1 MRSVFNIEE
10 LRRLLKD
17 FYELAHI
24 RITVFDSELN
34 ELVSYPEECA
44 PFCRIIRATQ
54 QGRLA
59 CAKCDKEACAAASRQ
74 SRAYVYRCHAGL
86 TEAVMPLRVG
96 NMAAGY
102 LLFGHIFSYE
112 SEEEGWETIRRC
124 CEAYPAD
131 SDALQ
136 EALGQCPHVSREYIL
151 SAAHI
156 LHATASYLVLER
168 MATLQEDDIAARLD
182 AYLAENFT
190 RPITAQT
197 LCDELQVGR
206 SRLYKISAQL
216 YGCGVS
222 EHIRSLRIERA
233 KLLLAER
240 PELSITEV
248 ASACG
253 FSDYNYFIRVF
264 KKATGTTP
272 LQYRKAMH
280 NGQKT

>member
-112 SEEEGWETIRRC
+112 SEEEGWEAIRRC

-168 MATLQEDDIAARLD
+168 MATLQEEDIAARLD

-222 EHIRSLRIERA
+222 EHIRLLRIERA

-253 FSDYNYFIRVF
+253 FSDYNYFISVF
-264 KKATGTTP
+264 SKRMGTSP
-272 LQYRKAMH
+272 NVYRRKRLRD
-280 NGQKT
+280 GQ

>member
-10 LRRLLKD
+10 LRRLLRD

-44 PFCRIIRATQ
+44 PFCRIIRSTQ
-54 QGRLA
+54 PGRSA
-59 CAKCDKEACAAASRQ
+59 CARCDKEACAAASKL
-74 SRAYVYRCHAGL
+74 SRAYIYRCHAGL

-96 NMAAGY
+96 NMLAGY

-112 SEEEGWETIRRC
+112 NENEGREAIMHC
-124 CEAYPAD
+124 CEPYPAD
-131 SDALQ
+131 RKALSDALA
-136 EALGQCPHVSREYIL
+136 ECPHVSRGYIL

-168 MATLQEDDIAARLD
+168 MATLQEDDIAAQLD
-182 AYLAENFT
+182 SYLAGNFT
-190 RPITAQT
+190 KPITAQT
-197 LCDELQVGR
+197 LCDELEIGR
-206 SRLYKISAQL
+206 SRLYKLSAQL
-216 YGCGVS
+216 YGCGIS
-222 EHIRSLRIERA
+222 EHIRSLRIDKA
-233 KLLLAER
+233 KQLLSEQ

-253 FSDYNYFIRVF
+253 FSDYNYFISVF
-264 KKATGTTP
+264 SKRTGTSP
-272 LQYRKAMH
+272 NVYRRRRLRG
-280 NGQKT
+280 GQ